1 MTIQVSP
8 YPDGYALNPQ
18 QGGTGIQADQA
29 APGKVLVTT
38 GNPAAPYSLTTY
50 PPAVAPSVSACYL
63 QQQYPSGNNAAGALA
78 GGAWNVR
85 QLNTVVANNIVGAVF
100 DAVNY
105 AMSLPAGTYVV
116 TASASINGANNV
128 QTAIYDYN
136 SSAFLLTGDSLYG
149 MAATSSNFY
158 SCIDSGMI
166 VAAAPINIGIQQW
179 INGASGATRL
189 GYNTGSGSPEVYAQ
203 LSILKIA

>member
-1 MTIQVSP
+1 MVIQVSP

-38 GNPAAPYSLTTY
+38 GDPAAPYSLTSY

-63 QQQYPSGNNAAGALA
+63 QQQYPSGTNAGGALV

-85 QLNTVVANNIVGAVF
+85 QLNTVVANNIVGAVY
-100 DAVNY
+100 DAANY

-116 TASASINGANNV
+116 SASASINGANNV
-128 QTAIYDYN
+128 QIGIYDYI

-149 MAATSSNFY
+149 MAADASNFY
-158 SCIDSGMI
+158 SCVNSGMI
-166 VAAAPINIGIQQW
+166 VAASPIKIGIQQC
-179 INGASGATRL
+179 INGASSATRL
-189 GYNTGSGSPEVYAQ
+189 GYNAGSGSPEVYAQ
-203 LSILKIA
+203 LSVLKLS